1 MRYVWRE
8 GFMFQCLSWPSS
20 SEHNPQPCPVR
31 RSLLVVVLTRH
42 HRHQNVLCIIQT
54 TNNKLQTTNNKP
66 NYKLERTSLNSSVR
80 SRNFWFDNALIGDV

>member
-1 MRYVWRE
+1 MRYVWKE

-42 HRHQNVLCIIQT
+42 HRHQNVLCII
-54 TNNKLQTTNNKP
+54 